1 MLPLLEDILV
11 AEEEEEEAEIEE
23 EEALV
28 EEEVV
33 AVEVEETEEMENNQI
48 FREGRVIGGKLH

>member
-33 AVEVEETEEMENNQI
+33 AEVAEEMENNQI